1 MLIGLYKFL
10 QAFVKW
16 NFFGYGTNRTGFMKI
31 WALEFEKI
39 SACPNEAVNEDCVVV
54 FTGGYEKLVSM

>member
-1 MLIGLYKFL
+1 
-10 QAFVKW
+10 
-16 NFFGYGTNRTGFMKI
+16 MKI
-31 WALEFEKI
+31 WASEFEKI